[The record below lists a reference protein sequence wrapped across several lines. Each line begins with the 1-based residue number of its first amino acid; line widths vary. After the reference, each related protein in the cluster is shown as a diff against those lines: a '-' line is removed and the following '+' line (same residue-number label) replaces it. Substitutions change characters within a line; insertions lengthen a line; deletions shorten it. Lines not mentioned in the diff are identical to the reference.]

1 MNNKPNVLEGLILF
15 LIFSATLAMLMY
27 GIVLKLMN

>member
-1 MNNKPNVLEGLILF
+1 MKNKPNVLEGLILF
-15 LIFSATLAMLMY
+15 LAFSVTLAMLMY

>member
-1 MNNKPNVLEGLILF
+1 MKNKPNVLEGLILF
-15 LIFSATLAMLMY
+15 LAFSATLAMLMY

>member
-1 MNNKPNVLEGLILF
+1 MKNKPNVLEGLILF